1 MNTPLIVIL
10 GETASGKSALA
21 IELAEQ
27 CDGEIICA
35 DSRTIY
41 QGMDIGTAKPTSDER
56 ARVPHHLLDV
66 VEPDQT
72 FSVAQFQ
79 TLAKQAIEDIAARGG
94 VPIVVGGTG
103 LYIDSLLF
111 DLTFRSEPDL
121 ALRAELE
128 QLSIEELQAEI
139 VRRGYVMPENNRN
152 KRYLVRAIEAD
163 GVVSTRGN
171 LRANTLVLGLRTN
184 KEVLEARVTA
194 RVEAMVDAG
203 FVNELSKLVKQYG
216 EEAPGLNA
224 PGYKAFLPYLR
235 ETCTLQQAK
244 NDFVRN
250 DMRLAKKQRTWFRR
264 SIYQN
269 SIQWVDNR
277 SQAVDLV
284 TTFLN
289 K

>member
-1 MNTPLIVIL
+1 MPPLIVLL

-21 IELAEQ
+21 LELAEQ
-27 CDGEIICA
+27 CGGEIICA

-41 QGMDIGTAKPTSDER
+41 RGMDIGTAKPTNDER
-56 ARVPHHLLDV
+56 ERTPHHLLDV
-66 VEPDQT
+66 VDPDQT

-79 TLAKQAIEDIAARGG
+79 ILARQAIENIAARGG

-111 DLTFRSEPDL
+111 DLKFRSEPDL

-139 VRRGYVMPENNRN
+139 VKRGYVMPENGRN
-152 KRYLVRAIEAD
+152 KRYLVRVIESA
-163 GVVSTRGN
+163 GTVPARSG
-171 LRANTLVLGLRTN
+171 LRPNTLVLGLCTDR
-184 KEVLEARVTA
+184 EVLEARITA

-203 FVNELSKLVKQYG
+203 FVDELSILVGQYG
-216 EEAPGLNA
+216 EDAPGLNA

-235 ETCTLQQAK
+235 GDSTLEQAK
-244 NDFVRN
+244 ADFVHN

-269 SIQWVDNR
+269 VIHWLNNR
-277 SQAVDLV
+277 SQSVDLV